1 MHYFMLSGGTLS
13 QQLSIQFRP
22 MDEAVILQS
31 LEQACPGLDLY
42 FQIIVQ
48 PDTLYIYINRQAGEK
63 LNYKALTLNLKRA
76 IAALELP
83 DVQWMILFSRVLGA
97 TDPDWQSDALSI
109 TEPEISD
116 ETLSDDP
123 TVTASHTELDDVLP
137 DHPSTETIEEGA
149 EPSPTV
155 SIAPSQSIEPD
166 DLNSPEDHQQ
176 ADDISQYCFI
186 QNKALVTSDVLPPEA
201 NITALVE
208 ALHQLSDPEKLSIL
222 PRLEPFFKTQQLES
236 AVQDSE
242 AIAEFCEKLRSL
254 KGFELRKASIWIS
267 RYCHNPQQA
276 LEQSGVVARSAHSST
291 PSGAV
296 ELEEPVDDDPL
307 QQYSVNVRH
316 KPVQSGLSYES
327 YRAARNQKP
336 ARPKFSWQL
345 LVIPVLWTLF
355 TLIGVCY
362 SVQANHGPDAIA
374 RICKNTKGQPE
385 YCKLAVQLVGTD
397 TYKTYS
403 KQTSPT
409 EPMVVEKASQE
420 CMLPAILN
428 TGVTLRDLKEDKYKE
443 TYQEI
448 YQNSGPPRPTSHE
461 LSPGFFVLD
470 VNWISP
476 KDKTTSV
483 RTACVFGTVQNK
495 ISQTQSPKL
504 LASEVIPNQWPQV
517 PLKKKPAQVK
527 VADAQSLHGFLTLL
541 GTNALFAAI
550 GLFIIMFLNLGIRVG
565 TLNALYQAAFIFSA
579 IDVVISAIPMIG
591 HFHFIRFTA
600 VPVVGLM
607 ITSIFVKEMELDLSV
622 GYKVLAM
629 AGGILVGI
637 RFLCNWLLL
646 AAIMSML

>member
-1 MHYFMLSGGTLS
+1 
-13 QQLSIQFRP
+13 
-22 MDEAVILQS
+22 MDEAVIIQS

-48 PDTLYIYINRQAGEK
+48 QDTLYIYINRQAEEK
-63 LNYKALTLNLKRA
+63 LDYKALALNLKRA
-76 IAALELP
+76 IVALELP
-83 DVQWMILFSRVLGA
+83 EVQWMMLFSRILGA
-97 TDPDWQSDALSI
+97 TDPDWQSAALSI
-109 TEPEISD
+109 TESD
-116 ETLSDDP
+116 APDGTLPDDPSPAVAASDD
-123 TVTASHTELDDVLP
+123 ELDDVLP
-137 DHPSTETIEEGA
+137 DPPSTEKIGEGA

-155 SIAPSQSIEPD
+155 SIAASQSVEPD
-166 DLNSPEDHQQ
+166 DLNPPEDGQP

-201 NITALVE
+201 NITALIE
-208 ALHQLSDPEKLSIL
+208 ALHQLSDPEKLRIL
-222 PRLEPFFKTQQLES
+222 PRLEAFFKTQQLES
-236 AVQDSE
+236 VAQDSE
-242 AIAEFCEKLRSL
+242 AIAEFSEKLRSL

-267 RYCHNPQQA
+267 RYCHNPQKA
-276 LEQSGVVARSAHSST
+276 LEQSGVIARSAHGSTHSST
-291 PSGAV
+291 PSGVIEA
-296 ELEEPVDDDPL
+296 EESVDADPL

-355 TLIGVCY
+355 TLISVCY

-374 RICKNTKGQPE
+374 RICKNTKGQPD

-397 TYKTYS
+397 TYQTYS

-409 EPMVVEKASQE
+409 EPIVVEKASEE
-420 CMLPAILN
+420 CILPAILN
-428 TGVTLRDLKEDKYKE
+428 TGVTLRDLKEEKYKE
-443 TYQEI
+443 TYQEL
-448 YQNSGPPRPTSHE
+448 YPNSGPPRPTSHE

-470 VNWISP
+470 INLISP

-495 ISQTQSPKL
+495 ISQDQKPKL
-504 LASEVIPNQWPQV
+504 LASEVIPNQWPQEA
-517 PLKKKPAQVK
+517 LKKKPAQVK

-550 GLFIIMFLNLGIRVG
+550 GLFILMFLNLGIRIG

-579 IDVVISAIPMIG
+579 IDVVISTIPMIG
-591 HFHFIRFTA
+591 YFHFIRFTA

-629 AGGILVGI
+629 AGGILVGVRI
-637 RFLCNWLLL
+637 LCHWLLL
-646 AAIMSML
+646 ATIMSML

>member
-1 MHYFMLSGGTLS
+1 MST
-13 QQLSIQFRP
+13 
-22 MDEAVILQS
+22 
-31 LEQACPGLDLY
+31 
-42 FQIIVQ
+42 
-48 PDTLYIYINRQAGEK
+48 YINRQAGET
-63 LNYKALTLNLKRA
+63 LNYKALTLKLKRA

-83 DVQWMILFSRVLGA
+83 EVQWVMLFSRVLGA
-97 TDPDWQSDALSI
+97 TDPDWQSAALSI
-109 TEPEISD
+109 SEPDTPD

-123 TVTASHTELDDVLP
+123 SPSVAVFHDELDDVLP
-137 DHPSTETIEEGA
+137 DHSSTETIEEGA
-149 EPSPTV
+149 DLSSTI

-166 DLNSPEDHQQ
+166 DLNFPEDSQQ
-176 ADDISQYCFI
+176 SDDISQYCFI

-201 NITALVE
+201 NITDLVE
-208 ALHQLSDPEKLSIL
+208 ALHQLSEPEKLSIL

-236 AVQDSE
+236 TVQDSE

-276 LEQSGVVARSAHSST
+276 LEQSGSVTSSAHSST
-291 PSGAV
+291 SNGAI
-296 ELEEPVDDDPL
+296 EAEEPVDDPL

-336 ARPKFSWQL
+336 TRPKFSWQL
-345 LVIPVLWTLF
+345 LVIPVLWVLF
-355 TLIGVCY
+355 TLISVCY

-448 YQNSGPPRPTSHE
+448 YQQSGPPRPTSHE

-470 VNWISP
+470 VNLISP

-495 ISQTQSPKL
+495 ISQDQRPKL
-504 LASEVIPNQWPQV
+504 LASEVIPNQWPQEL
-517 PLKKKPAQVK
+517 LKKKPTQVK

-550 GLFIIMFLNLGIRVG
+550 GLFIVMFLNLGIRIG
-565 TLNALYQAAFIFSA
+565 TLNALYQAALIFSA
-579 IDVVISAIPMIG
+579 IDVVIATVPMIG

-629 AGGILVGI
+629 AGGILVGV
-637 RFLCNWLLL
+637 RFLCHWLLL